1 MILESNLR
9 TGNVVIVWACSNFR
23 FWRKGTV
30 KTFQEV
36 EQLLNIMF

>member
-9 TGNVVIVWACSNFR
+9 TGNGIVWACSNFR